1 MVFLY
6 THKYR
11 IGIGL
16 GKTVSA
22 VKKAVVILIGSKK
35 SVKITSGG

>member
-1 MVFLY
+1 MVVLY
-6 THKYR
+6 THKCR

-22 VKKAVVILIGSKK
+22 VRKAVVILIVNKK